1 MQQRNPRAIAQQVVA
16 ELKRIGSA
24 EAKASMATFGI
35 NTATALG
42 VPVPELRKIAR
53 RVGFS
58 HELALELWDTGVHE
72 ARLLATMVED
82 PRWVTNRQ
90 MELWVRDLDSWD
102 VCDSLCGNLLDK
114 TKDAYMKAA
123 EWSRRDREYVR
134 RAGYA
139 MMAVLAVHDKEAN
152 DQRFINLIPLI
163 VEGSDDERNYVKKAV
178 SWALRNIGKRNKR
191 LNREAIAAAERI
203 GARDSASAKWI
214 SSDVIRELKSAAVV
228 SRLDAAEQ
236 AQKP

>member
-1 MQQRNPRAIAQQVVA
+1 MQQKSARNVAKQVVS

-24 EAKASMATFGI
+24 EAKSGMAGFGI

-53 RVGFS
+53 KMGFN

-72 ARLLATMVED
+72 ARLLATMIED
-82 PRWVTNRQ
+82 PKSITNRQ

-123 EWSRRDREYVR
+123 EWSKRDREYVR
-134 RAGYA
+134 RAGFA

-152 DQRFINLIPLI
+152 DQRFINFIPLI
-163 VEGSDDERNYVKKAV
+163 VEGSDDERNFVKKAV

-191 LNREAIAAAERI
+191 LNREAIAVAERI
-203 GARDSASAKWI
+203 GTRDSASAKWVA
-214 SSDVIRELKSAAVV
+214 SDVIRELRSAAVV
-228 SRLDAAEQ
+228 ARLDAAEQ
-236 AQKP
+236 AQKE